1 MAKALSGMARRPLL
15 GAWVLAAFALL
26 PGQILAQQPATL
38 TGRVTSEAGQPLS
51 SAAIVIEQLGAGA
64 TTRGDGSYTILIPGA
79 RVPSGPVTV
88 TARLVGF
95 KARSAQVDLSSGSAV
110 QDFSLP
116 DNPLQLGEIVVTGA
130 GTASEVEKLGT
141 GRSSIDSQAIVRSN
155 ESNVVNALAA
165 KAPNV
170 EVTSSSGDPGA
181 SSFIQIRGLTTITA
195 QDGQPLFVVDGV
207 PVDNSIS
214 YNNIASGALN
224 SSAAPPNRAIDLNPD
239 DIENV
244 EILKGAASGAIYGSR
259 AGQGVILIT
268 TKHGRPGPTKYSLRS
283 SISLDK
289 HGRLPAFQN
298 KYGLGTAG
306 VTPACVPGGV
316 ENCRV
321 GFAEAGSWGPSLL
334 GTGIPTFDHSA
345 EMFQDGYTTDNNLT
359 ISGGNDRTTFF
370 LSGGYNRDRG
380 IVVGPN
386 NKYERISVRFNGS
399 HRVFDNL
406 KVGANVSYVA
416 GDGGFVVSR
425 NSTDGLLLGAWRTPI
440 DFNNQP
446 FLDPANGQQRTYR
459 FPNPGPGAEKLTRSY
474 DNPLFVAFDAP
485 ATSQVGRTF
494 GGVNAEFTAIRW
506 LRFNYTLGV
515 DYANDERTQ
524 GYPWGNSNSTITG
537 VSGVGGVNAG
547 YIKTSQIDHNL
558 TATADYK
565 LSPAWSG
572 SVTVGQNLNSQ
583 SYQTRQVQG
592 TDLIAPQP
600 FNLANTAQQ
609 LPPYDFRTTVRL
621 ESYFAQ
627 ATADLFNQLFLTAA
641 IRNDG
646 ASSFGL
652 ANRRNWFPKG
662 SAAWTFYRGQEGE
675 NRLLTF
681 GKLRAAYGQSG
692 TQPAPYLLQSV
703 LISGA
708 ITDGGWGP
716 AGSTQQNG
724 VGGLITRYN
733 LPTDKLGPER
743 VKEFETGFDLGLFR
757 DKADFGLTY
766 YRQNSTDVIL
776 NIPVAGSTGYT
787 EKPANA
793 AALRNIGV
801 EMALNVR
808 PITTRDFSWDVGVQ
822 WAQNRS
828 RVTDLGPLDSHV
840 PREV

>member
-95 KARSAQVDLSSGSAV
+95 KARSAQVDLSSGTAV

-195 QDGQPLFVVDGV
+195 QDGQPLFVVDGI

-289 HGRLPAFQN
+289 HGRLPDFQT

-306 VTPACVPGGV
+306 VTPACVPGGAV
-316 ENCRV
+316 NCRV
-321 GFAEAGSWGPSLL
+321 GFAEAGSWGPNLI

-440 DFNNQP
+440 DYDNRQY
-446 FLDPANGQQRTYR
+446 LDPNNGQQRTYR
-459 FPNPGPGAEKLTRSY
+459 FPNPGAGAEKLPRSY
-474 DNPLFVAFDAP
+474 DNPLFVAFKAP
-485 ATSQVGRTF
+485 AESQVGRTY
-494 GGVNAEFTAIRW
+494 GGVNAEFTAVRW
-506 LRFNYTLGV
+506 LRFNYTLGL

-558 TATADYK
+558 TATANYK
-565 LSPAWSG
+565 LGPAWSG

-646 ASSFGL
+646 ASSFGI

-733 LPTDKLGPER
+733 VPTDRLGPER
-743 VKEFETGFDLGLFR
+743 VKEFEAGFDLGLFR
-757 DKADFGLTY
+757 DKADFGVTY

-808 PITTRDFSWDVGVQ
+808 PITTRNFSWDVGVQ
-822 WAQNRS
+822 WAQNR
-828 RVTDLGPLDSHV
+828 
-840 PREV
+840 